1 MSVAD
6 AKAAL
11 KACEDG
17 IALMTAQQ
25 KSNEVLTSDYNSRLA
40 SWESRKTTHNNNWGN
55 SERDRQN
62 AQASWDTRYNEW
74 YSHLRKVYN
83 AGCGLCGSN
92 PGCPGGSN
100 DVGNDGCE
108 TNCVWF
114 GWPINKNACT
124 AGCNR
129 RCQKNEETARN
140 ESITNTN
147 NERGGR
153 PGNYNEPKFSESE
166 PVKPAQNLTPINIA
180 CCANTVSIVGSQV
193 DSNKISQQNDCLQNK
208 QAAVATAETAAAT
221 KAAKDAE
228 TAKAA
233 AAAAETAKDAKTT
246 TQTTV
251 PQKATS
257 TSTSTSTELTK
268 SNNPFQNKYIIMI
281 VLAIIVFSL
290 SSSSV
295 LVLLVSS
302 SE

>member
-17 IALMTAQQ
+17 ISLMTAQL
-25 KSNEVLTSDYNSRLA
+25 KSNEVLVKDYNSRLA
-40 SWESRKTTHNNNWGN
+40 SWESRKTTHTNNW
-55 SERDRQN
+55 EN
-62 AQASWDTRYNEW
+62 ANRNRKNTQASWDARYQEW
-74 YSHLRKVYN
+74 YSDIRKVYN

-100 DVGNDGCE
+100 DIGNDGCE

-153 PGNYNEPKFSESE
+153 PGVYNEPTFSEPE
-166 PVKPAQNLTPINIA
+166 PVKPAQNVTPINIA
-180 CCANTVSIVGSQV
+180 CCANTLSIVGSQV
-193 DSNKISQQNDCLQNK
+193 DSTKISQQNSCLQDK
-208 QAAVATAETAAAT
+208 QAAVSAAETAAA
-221 KAAKDAE
+221 KAAE
-228 TAKAA
+228 
-233 AAAAETAKDAKTT
+233 TT
-246 TQTTV
+246 TQTTSQ
-251 PQKATS
+251 QKATY
-257 TSTSTSTELTK
+257 TELT
-268 SNNPFQNKYIIMI
+268 NPFQNKYIIMI
-281 VLAIIVFSL
+281 VLVIIVFSL

-295 LVLLVSS
+295 LVLLASDV
-302 SE
+302 